1 MDDVIILNKSKEELH
16 KIQHCIAEFPEEELQ
31 LTLNKK
37 ICIRPVST
45 GIEFVGLRI
54 WKSHR
59 TVRKS
64 TPLRIKRRLKISAK
78 RYAAGKISYEKYNS
92 TLQSYKGL
100 LKYND
105 CYRFKLKLLAD
116 IEHLINYDYG
126 VAA

>member
-1 MDDVIILNKSKEELH
+1 M
-16 KIQHCIAEFPEEELQ
+16 
-31 LTLNKK
+31 NKK
-37 ICIRPVST
+37 TCIRPVSM

-116 IEHLINYDYG
+116 IEHLISYDYG